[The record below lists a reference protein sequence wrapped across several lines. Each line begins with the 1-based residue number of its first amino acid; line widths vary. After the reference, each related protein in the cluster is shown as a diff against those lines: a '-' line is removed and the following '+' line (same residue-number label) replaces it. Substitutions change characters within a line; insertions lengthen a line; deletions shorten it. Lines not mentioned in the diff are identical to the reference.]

1 MISCPF
7 KTIVESG
14 NMFRNQKLIFVI
26 FAAVVSSCC
35 NLAFAQFG
43 AYGSPE
49 LLPTLGQDG
58 PNLYRSTDQVF
69 SYYPNGV
76 NPNVN
81 YQNIAYSNTG
91 YPNSTVQTVSPQ
103 SPYPIRSVSQPVAEH
118 FIGDANGAPVSPLPQ
133 FGQMVDPRSEC
144 SADCCQVDG
153 CGECCDSVPCCCP
166 PPCSLWYAYVGAV
179 GMTRDSPNRVWT
191 SYETD
196 NEPNQIMN
204 TCDAD
209 MQWLWGG
216 EVRLG
221 RSFCCDAFTIEGSYW
236 WLNQKTVQASVTNA
250 NGVSTPLNM
259 SYLVV
264 CPDSQLMTALFD
276 NAAEHRLWRSNEVH
290 NIEANI
296 ICGGPENRWCGWR
309 PRFLTGVRFFRFE
322 EDLLFGSL
330 AGGATSWGP
339 DQAEDQGYLR
349 DKVTNN
355 LVGWQFGF
363 LLESPEY
370 NRLQFISAIK
380 FGIFNNYT
388 ENHFDLYRGDG
399 YRAFSQEESGMS
411 VSYPI
416 DSSNNFFSTLAEI
429 DLGIQWNFS
438 RCLSAVVG
446 YRLVAVSG
454 ICLADSQIP
463 PYIIDEPEIRRIDN
477 NGDLLL
483 HGAFAGLTFR
493 F

>member
-1 MISCPF
+1 MF
-7 KTIVESG
+7 KK
-14 NMFRNQKLIFVI
+14 QKLLLVLFV
-26 FAAVVSSCC
+26 
-35 NLAFAQFG
+35 LALMGSFNIASAQFG

-49 LLPTLGQDG
+49 LLSSLDQNT
-58 PNLYRSTDQVF
+58 PNLYRSPDQVY
-69 SYYPNGV
+69 SYYPNTA

-81 YQNIAYSNTG
+81 YQNAAYTNAG
-91 YPNSTVQTVSPQ
+91 YPNPTVQAVSPV
-103 SPYPIRSVSQPVAEH
+103 SPYPIRSVSQPGAGH
-118 FIGDANGAPVSPLPQ
+118 FIGGVNGAPVSPSPQ
-133 FGQMVDPRSEC
+133 FGQMMDPQPQGSGL
-144 SADCCQVDG
+144 DCCQGDA
-153 CGECCDSVPCCCP
+153 CGECCDSIPYCCP

-196 NEPNQIMN
+196 CEPNQIMN

-221 RSFCCDAFTIEGSYW
+221 RSFCCDAFTIEGGYW
-236 WLNQKTVQASVTNA
+236 WLNQKTEESSITNP

-264 CPDSQLMTALFD
+264 GPDAQLMTCLFD

-290 NIEANI
+290 SVEVNFIG
-296 ICGGPENRWCGWR
+296 GGPQNRWCGWR

-370 NRLQFISAIK
+370 HRLQFISAVK

-399 YRAFSQEESGMS
+399 YRAYSQEESGMS

-416 DSSNNFFSTLAEI
+416 NSSNNFFSTLAEI

-438 RCLSAVVG
+438 RCVSAVIG

-454 ICLADSQIP
+454 ICLSDNQIP

-477 NGDLLL
+477 NGDLFL
-483 HGAFAGLTFR
+483 HGAFGGLTVR